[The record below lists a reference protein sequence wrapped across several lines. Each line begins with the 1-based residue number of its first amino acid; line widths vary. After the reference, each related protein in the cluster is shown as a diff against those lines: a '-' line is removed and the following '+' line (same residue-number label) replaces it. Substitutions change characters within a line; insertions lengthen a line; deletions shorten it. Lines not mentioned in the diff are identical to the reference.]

1 MTKEIYLHRR
11 LMLLVFK
18 LGHEGREIEG
28 REVNLLFQHEGKE
41 LDDREI
47 TLPPE
52 HEGMKGNRGQGHEHV
67 T

>member
-1 MTKEIYLHRR
+1 
-11 LMLLVFK
+11 MLLVFK

-41 LDDREI
+41 LEDREI

-52 HEGMKGNRGQGHEHV
+52 HEGMKGNRGQGHEHD